1 MLSCSHWLQAASLSL
16 IHCYSSRFSLF
27 DLIFFFLPVK
37 GVNSSQSG
45 EISSV
50 TFDTEGSNVGDKVS
64 CNLSVSPEIIDDSTE
79 HEKEPNQSQLDAKPQ
94 SSYPDADAADETR
107 QGCDDEK
114 KKEVEE
120 DIFKGSQE
128 TPDDSRDV
136 MIEEREEQEVSQK
149 SSSELLDPLV
159 RRGSDITSPEPSS
172 AANGEQTCGPV
183 PEVGVDEK
191 EAEQTKADVGAE
203 TQSPEEAKLKD
214 EDTKEDHADR
224 SCSAEA
230 DSRFAVSQ
238 HPERKKDHKWK
249 LGCRSF
255 SHLKVLQTAA
265 VASL

>member
-1 MLSCSHWLQAASLSL
+1 M
-16 IHCYSSRFSLF
+16 
-27 DLIFFFLPVK
+27 K
-37 GVNSSQSG
+37 GANSSQSG
-45 EISSV
+45 EIGSV
-50 TFDTEGSNVGDKVS
+50 TFDTEGSNVGDEVS
-64 CNLSVSPEIIDDSTE
+64 CKLSVSPEIIDDSTE
-79 HEKEPNQSQLDAKPQ
+79 HEKEPNQSQLEADPQ
-94 SSYPDADAADETR
+94 SSHPDADAADETR

-114 KKEVEE
+114 KKGVEE
-120 DIFKGSQE
+120 DVFKGSQE

-136 MIEEREEQEVSQK
+136 MVEEREKEVSQK
-149 SSSELLDPLV
+149 SSSDLGDPSG
-159 RRGSDITSPEPSS
+159 RRRSDITSPEPSL

-191 EAEQTKADVGAE
+191 EAEQTKADVGVE

-214 EDTKEDHADR
+214 EDTKEDHTDR

-238 HPERKKDHKWK
+238 RPERKKDHKWK

-265 VASL
+265 IAFL